1 MFELEP
7 LPPGIRLL
15 TNPEAERLKKRHPKL
30 PASPQHCPTCKGKGT
45 FSWWSPDTNEPV
57 EWKCNCPDQ
66 WVLHRYLLHSN
77 VLKGYQRL
85 GWRDATNVEAG
96 AIDKVWDYIDNAE
109 SYVDAGYGLI
119 LHGLVGNGKTL
130 LSSLVFKAL
139 LAQGHDGYFT
149 SFSEMIGLYTQG
161 WRDNEERA
169 WFHSRVK
176 NTTVLVLDDIGREFS
191 QTKYEYRSPKELRA
205 IRESGDKDYGRVDF
219 ASGLSESTFDEVLR
233 HRIAAALPTIITTN
247 LDMNKLG
254 ETYGGNVLS
263 LLKERSATYQFAG
276 QDFRGRAEERLATE
290 MRLKLTRPLVIG

>member
-1 MFELEP
+1 MHELEP

-15 TNPEAERLKKRHPKL
+15 TNPEADRLKKRHPGL

-45 FSWWSPDTNEPV
+45 FLWWSPENEPA

-96 AIDKVWDYIDNAE
+96 AIDRVWDYIDNAE
-109 SYVDAGYGLI
+109 GYVDAGYGLI

-139 LAQGHDGYFT
+139 LAQGYDGYFT
-149 SFSEMIGLYTQG
+149 TFSEMIETYTAG
-161 WRDNEERA
+161 WYDAEERA
-169 WFHSRVK
+169 WFHRRVK
-176 NTTVLVLDDIGREFS
+176 NTTVLVLDDIGREFKAGGAR
-191 QTKYEYRSPKELRA
+191 TLP
-205 IRESGDKDYGRVDF
+205 
-219 ASGLSESTFDEVLR
+219 ESTFDEVLR

-247 LDMNKLG
+247 YDMNKLG
-254 ETYGGNVLS
+254 EAYGGNVLS
-263 LLKERSATYQFAG
+263 LLKERSSTYQFAG
-276 QDFRGRAEERLATE
+276 QDFRDRAEARLQTE
-290 MRLKLTRPLVIG
+290 VRNKLTRPLVIG

>member
-1 MFELEP
+1 MHQMEP

-15 TNPEAERLKKRHPKL
+15 TNPEAERLKKRHPGL
-30 PASPQHCPTCKGKGT
+30 PASPQHCPTCKGAGT
-45 FSWWSPDTNEPV
+45 FMWWGSENEPV

-85 GWRDATNVEAG
+85 GWRDATNVEGG
-96 AIDKVWDYIDNAE
+96 AIDQVWDYIDNAAA
-109 SYVDAGYGLI
+109 YVDAGFGLI

-149 SFSEMIGLYTQG
+149 TFSEMIETYTAG
-161 WRDNEERA
+161 WYDAEERA
-169 WFHSRVK
+169 WFHRRVK
-176 NTTVLVLDDIGREFS
+176 NTAVLVLDDIGREFKAGGAR
-191 QTKYEYRSPKELRA
+191 TLP
-205 IRESGDKDYGRVDF
+205 
-219 ASGLSESTFDEVLR
+219 ESTFDEVLR

-247 LDMNKLG
+247 YDMNKLG
-254 ETYGGNVLS
+254 EAYGGNVLS
-263 LLKERSATYQFAG
+263 LLKERSSTYEFAG
-276 QDFRGRAEERLATE
+276 QDFRDRAKGRLEDE